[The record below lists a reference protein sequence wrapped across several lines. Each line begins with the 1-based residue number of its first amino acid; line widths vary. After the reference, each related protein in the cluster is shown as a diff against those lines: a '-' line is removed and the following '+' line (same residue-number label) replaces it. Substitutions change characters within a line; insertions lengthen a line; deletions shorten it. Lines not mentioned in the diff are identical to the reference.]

1 MTARRR
7 RPGTSCR
14 SSSSPVAPRPRE
26 GPLTEPRAVAQPW
39 RRERVLMPQ
48 SRHPSLV
55 RGSSGWGGRGSSGD
69 PTFCNRAISGTTG
82 LSATVLRQQIG
93 LCEKALRSGPYG
105 GSRQESILVDQ
116 GRGLREQVLR
126 FLGPVVQNLGRPSRN
141 RGSRGGTIK
150 SPLID
155 G

>member
-1 MTARRR
+1 
-7 RPGTSCR
+7 
-14 SSSSPVAPRPRE
+14 
-26 GPLTEPRAVAQPW
+26 
-39 RRERVLMPQ
+39 MPQ